1 MLEGPDWPL
10 VFALRIA
17 AMLLRSSAK
26 LKLPPLRVSGDVAPA
41 SRSNCRRPGWTG
53 IRCGRRWTE
62 EVHNKLILRV
72 KIGQF
77 EDKFTRL
84 ARTMLEYKL

>member
-26 LKLPPLRVSGDVAPA
+26 LKLPPLRVSGGR
-41 SRSNCRRPGWTG
+41 SRLRARTAGPGWTR
-53 IRCGRRWTE
+53 IRCGRRRWNE
-62 EVHNKLILRV
+62 EVHNKLILLV

-77 EDKFTRL
+77 KDKFTRL
-84 ARTMLEYKL
+84 ARTMLQDKL